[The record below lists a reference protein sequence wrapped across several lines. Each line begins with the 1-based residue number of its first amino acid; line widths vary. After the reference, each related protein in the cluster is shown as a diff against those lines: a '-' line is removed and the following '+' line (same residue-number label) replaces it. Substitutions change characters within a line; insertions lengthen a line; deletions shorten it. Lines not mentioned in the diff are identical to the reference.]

1 MKTPV
6 TTLKRLIWL
15 ANVLFLG
22 WIGGAG
28 AEVPKEI
35 NFGVAS
41 IGLGG
46 RPFVG
51 GSVSSVAHVK
61 GWLEEEFRAEGIKV
75 NWHFFKTAGPGVNEA
90 YSNGAL
96 DFAWQGDLPQLIGR
110 AGGLKVKY
118 ILGGGRRGNL
128 YLAARTDS
136 TANGIEGIKG
146 RKLGLH
152 KGTCL
157 QLGVARL
164 LADHG
169 IREKDLKVYN
179 MDYLTSA
186 TALGNGELELT
197 FGLYNLYYLRDQGL
211 AKLIYGGKDDG
222 GKYGCAGGYT
232 VAEAFADQY
241 PDITQRVV
249 NALVRANY
257 WTVQEENRDEVY
269 KIWAKSGIPLQHFRE
284 DWDGQNWTQK
294 LSPLIDDYL
303 VHSYRVSFED
313 AKKFGLVRGKF
324 DLERYFDR
332 RYLDKALSEL
342 QLQGYWK
349 EEDPSGKPKS

>member
-1 MKTPV
+1 MKPLLLLLTAV
-6 TTLKRLIWL
+6 L
-15 ANVLFLG
+15 AWPSVH
-22 WIGGAG
+22 A
-28 AEVPKEI
+28 AEIEKPKTI
-35 NFGVAS
+35 NIGVAVT
-41 IGLGG
+41 GVGG

-51 GSVSSVAHVK
+51 GGAFSVAHVK
-61 GWLEEEFRAEGIKV
+61 RYLEQEFEKDGIEV
-75 NWHFFKTAGPGVNEA
+75 QWHFFKNAGPAVNEA
-90 YSNGAL
+90 YSSGQL

-136 TANGIEGIKG
+136 TANRIEDIKG

-157 QLGVARL
+157 QLSVARL
-164 LADHG
+164 LGDHG
-169 IREKDLKVYN
+169 IKEKDLKVYN

-232 VAEAFADQY
+232 VAEAFADKY
-241 PDITQRVV
+241 PGITQRVV

-269 KIWAKSGIPLQHFRE
+269 EIWAKSGIPVQHFRE
-284 DWDGQNWTQK
+284 DWDSQNWTQK

-303 VHSYRVSFED
+303 VHSYRVSFDD
-313 AKKFGLVRGKF
+313 AKKFGLVRGKLDF
-324 DLERYFDR
+324 ERYFDR

-342 QLQGYWK
+342 KLQGYWK